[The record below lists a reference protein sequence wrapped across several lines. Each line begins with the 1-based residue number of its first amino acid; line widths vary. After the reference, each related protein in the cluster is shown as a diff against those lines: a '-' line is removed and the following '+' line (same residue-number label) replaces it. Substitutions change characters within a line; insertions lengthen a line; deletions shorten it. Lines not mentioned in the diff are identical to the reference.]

1 MARRTRLPGSQPS
14 PASIL
19 EAIPFEPS
27 ALSSPL
33 EALVAGPLFEALYHR
48 GRAMGLRDRVLTVP
62 RLALL
67 VLSYVLN
74 AMASQKALLQALF
87 EGQVPGLPPLDL
99 TSQAWS
105 QRLQD
110 VPHSLFLSLLVD
122 ATKSLSASPWRRP
135 WVAPLAPW
143 AAGIFALDDTTL
155 DALAR
160 KVGWLAALP
169 KGAPETLAGRLGCL
183 LDLTT
188 GKLAEVL
195 YDDDSAANEKTH
207 LRPLLERL
215 VAGSLVVMDLG
226 YFAFELFDWMHQ
238 RGLVFVLRLKARVT
252 YRIDRVLADRPL
264 YRDRIVYLGTAD
276 KGDRCATPMRLVEL
290 CLDGVWWSYLTNELD
305 PARLPAEAVWAV
317 YGERWPLE
325 VSFAAIKGALGLA
338 KLSVSSVNAALIQ
351 IWTTLTLY
359 QVLQDLRLQVALE
372 AGWKA
377 DDVSWVNLLRRIQAY
392 ANKPAPKLPLRDW
405 LRERAKG
412 PGVKKEGTRVRRR
425 TSLPEE
431 VAQACQPTPSASP
444 EPSLPQKERYKQKRK
459 EERRAERK
467 RGSRSRSK
475 PTVAGLLAPPSDLPD
490 TGSEPLN

>member
-1 MARRTRLPGSQPS
+1 
-14 PASIL
+14 
-19 EAIPFEPS
+19 
-27 ALSSPL
+27 
-33 EALVAGPLFEALYHR
+33 
-48 GRAMGLRDRVLTVP
+48 MGLRDRVLTLP
-62 RLALL
+62 RFALL
-67 VLSYVLN
+67 LLSYVLK
-74 AMASQKALLQALF
+74 AMPSQAALLLASL
-87 EGQVPGLPPLDL
+87 EGQVPGLPALDIKP
-99 TSQAWS
+99 QAWS
-105 QRLQD
+105 QRLQN
-110 VPHSLFLSLLVD
+110 VPHTLFLSLLVD
-122 ATKSLSASPWRRP
+122 ATKSLATSPWRRP

-143 AAGIFALDDTTL
+143 AKGIFALDDTTL

-226 YFAFELFDWMHQ
+226 YFCFELIDWMHQ
-238 RGLVFVLRLKARVT
+238 RGLVFVMRMRAKTTFRVAT
-252 YRIDRVLADRPL
+252 VLAERPL
-264 YRDRIVYLGTAD
+264 YRDRIVYLGTVD

-290 CLDGVWWSYLTNELD
+290 CLDGLWWRYLTNELD

-317 YGERWPLE
+317 YGERWSLE

-338 KLSVSSVNAALIQ
+338 KLSVSSINAALIQ

-359 QVLQDLRLQVALE
+359 QVLQDLRLQVAFE

-377 DDVSWVNLLRRIQAY
+377 DDVSWVNLMRRIQAY
-392 ANKPAPKLPLRDW
+392 ANQPAPKPPLREW
-405 LRERAKG
+405 LRERAKRR
-412 PGVKKEGTRVRRR
+412 GVKKQGTRVRRR
-425 TSLPEE
+425 TSLPDD
-431 VAQACQPTPSASP
+431 VAQACQPTPNASP

-459 EERRAERK
+459 EERRADKK

-475 PTVAGLLAPPSDLPD
+475 PTVVGLLAPPPNLLQAVS
-490 TGSEPLN
+490 SPLN